1 VGAASLLRYIT
12 TILGKKNRCQHKSRA
27 RKIKEEEIMQ
37 DIAKKK
43 KQKKTKNKTKKSE

>member
-43 KQKKTKNKTKKSE
+43 KTKKNKKQNQKV